1 MPDGID
7 DLPKGC
13 FSHCEKL
20 QEVTAGK
27 GLSVMSD
34 RSFNGCTAL
43 EKLDF
48 RPAKVLYHIH
58 DLAFLD
64 CSQVK
69 AVLCREDQA
78 ALLRKHFRPEILV
91 IS

>member
-1 MPDGID
+1 M
-7 DLPKGC
+7 
-13 FSHCEKL
+13 
-20 QEVTAGK
+20 
-27 GLSVMSD
+27 SVVSD
-34 RSFNGCTAL
+34 RVFNGCTEL

-64 CSQVK
+64 CSGIK
-69 AVLCREDQA
+69 ALLCREEQA
-78 ALLRKHFRPEILV
+78 ELLCRHFRPEILV